1 MNRYLDLLKR
11 ADQGGAGGGACV
23 QERQMTNHQ
32 NLQNPVEGGFD
43 GFVGRSDG
51 TRAHSHPAASETPT
65 DTAPPVRAPRW
76 LIHFLDREPLE
87 VWFSPAADHDEA
99 LAGYPDAV
107 AAEPVPERTDT
118 RTANVIERDENDQR
132 KEPTNSE
139 RVALAQAITAH
150 EKWLAEQRMKAG
162 GQPCGNISTGSDT
175 GKVRDII
182 AQKVGLGSGKTLEAA
197 QKVIERGITVVLPVI
212 TKPTSITV
220 ATGCKS
226 CRHRKRPGR
235 SDPGYCGGGRDDL
248 PGAYG
253 LHHPLR
259 KLPDDQGE
267 SCASYLPHEG

>member
-1 MNRYLDLLKR
+1 MGRYLDLLKM
-11 ADQGGAGGGACV
+11 ADQGGADAGACV

-43 GFVGRSDG
+43 GFVGRSDS

-65 DTAPPVRAPRW
+65 DTAPPVRATRW
-76 LIHFLDREPLE
+76 LIHFLDREPME
-87 VWFSPAADHDEA
+87 VWLSPAADHAEA
-99 LAGYPDAV
+99 LVAYKDAV

-118 RTANVIERDENDQR
+118 RTATVIERDELLALVEAVYAGDTDADR
-132 KEPTNSE
+132 AEALDA
-139 RVALAQAITAH
+139 ALADPEGALQCYRAI
-150 EKWLAEQRMKAG
+150 
-162 GQPCGNISTGSDT
+162 
-175 GKVRDII
+175 
-182 AQKVGLGSGKTLEAA
+182 AA
-197 QKVIERGITVVLPVI
+197 ERGIVVVLPVI

-235 SDPGYCGGGRDDL
+235 SDPGYCSGRDDL
-248 PGAYG
+248 PAAYG

-267 SCASYLPHEG
+267 SCPLWRGFDD

>member
-43 GFVGRSDG
+43 GFVGRSDS

-65 DTAPPVRAPRW
+65 DTAPPVRATRW
-76 LIHFLDREPLE
+76 LIHFLDREPME
-87 VWFSPAADHDEA
+87 VWLSPAADHAEA
-99 LAGYPDAV
+99 LVAYKDAV

-118 RTANVIERDENDQR
+118 RTATVIERDELLALVEAVYAGDTDADR
-132 KEPTNSE
+132 AEALDA
-139 RVALAQAITAH
+139 ALADPEGALQCYRAI
-150 EKWLAEQRMKAG
+150 
-162 GQPCGNISTGSDT
+162 
-175 GKVRDII
+175 
-182 AQKVGLGSGKTLEAA
+182 AA
-197 QKVIERGITVVLPVI
+197 ERGIVVVLPVI

-226 CRHRKRPGR
+226 CRHRRRPGL
-235 SDPGYCGGGRDDL
+235 SAGYCGGGRDDL

-259 KLPDDQGE
+259 KLPADQGA
-267 SCASYLPHEG
+267 SCASYLPHEGANHA

>member
-43 GFVGRSDG
+43 GFVGRSDS

-65 DTAPPVRAPRW
+65 DTAPPVRATRW
-76 LIHFLDREPLE
+76 LIHFLDREPME
-87 VWFSPAADHDEA
+87 VWLSPAADHAEA
-99 LAGYPDAV
+99 LAAYRDAV

-118 RTANVIERDENDQR
+118 RTASVIERDELLALVEAVYAGDTDADR
-132 KEPTNSE
+132 AEALDA
-139 RVALAQAITAH
+139 ALADPEGALQCYRAI
-150 EKWLAEQRMKAG
+150 
-162 GQPCGNISTGSDT
+162 
-175 GKVRDII
+175 
-182 AQKVGLGSGKTLEAA
+182 AA
-197 QKVIERGITVVLPVI
+197 ERGIVVVLPVI

-235 SDPGYCGGGRDDL
+235 SDPGYCSGRDDL
-248 PGAYG
+248 PAAYG

-267 SCASYLPHEG
+267 SCPLWRGFDD

>member
-43 GFVGRSDG
+43 GFVGRSDS

-65 DTAPPVRAPRW
+65 DTAPPVRATRW
-76 LIHFLDREPLE
+76 LIHFLDREPME
-87 VWFSPAADHDEA
+87 VWLSPAADHAEA
-99 LAGYPDAV
+99 LVAYKDAV

-118 RTANVIERDENDQR
+118 RTATVIERDELLALVEAVYAGDTDADR
-132 KEPTNSE
+132 AEALDA
-139 RVALAQAITAH
+139 ALADPEGALQCYRAI
-150 EKWLAEQRMKAG
+150 
-162 GQPCGNISTGSDT
+162 
-175 GKVRDII
+175 
-182 AQKVGLGSGKTLEAA
+182 AA
-197 QKVIERGITVVLPVI
+197 ERGIVVVLPVI

-226 CRHRKRPGR
+226 CRHRKRAGR
-235 SDPGYCGGGRDDL
+235 SDPGYCSGRDDL
-248 PGAYG
+248 PAAYG

-267 SCASYLPHEG
+267 SCPLWRGFDD